1 MESPPKQVEF
11 AMTSWGSKIGWLFA
25 EHHRRLEALVR
36 KSVRN
41 QETAADIVQDV
52 FVRALAAGPRA
63 TAEDDRNVLYA
74 SARNAAIEHHRR
86 ENRRAELIS
95 SVLPEQMPVSTPSAE
110 AGLEAREALSAL
122 DEALA
127 ALSPRCRDIFLMRR
141 VDGLSNKEIAC
152 LQGISVNSVEKH
164 IARALRHCQA
174 SLASHIREEN

>member
-1 MESPPKQVEF
+1 MLEDREGYVGF
-11 AMTSWGSKIGWLFA
+11 AMTSWGSKIGRLFV

-41 QETAADIVQDV
+41 RETAADIVQDV

-74 SARNAAIEHHRR
+74 AARNAAIEHHRR
-86 ENRRAELIS
+86 EHRRAEIIS
-95 SVLPEQMPVSTPSAE
+95 CVLPEQMVASASSAE
-110 AGLEAREALSAL
+110 AGLEARDALSAL

-127 ALSPRCRDIFLMRR
+127 GLSPRCRNIFLMRR
-141 VDGLSNKEIAC
+141 VDGLSNKEIAR

-174 SLASHIREEN
+174 SLADHIRE